1 MEGTERRDGVV
12 QTLTKHTTIKDAAVI
27 DAMVPPGLNPDEYL
41 NLDGVMAAQEFW
53 RRQNLLQATLP
64 AETVV
69 DHSYLDYA
77 NSVLGRW

>member
-1 MEGTERRDGVV
+1 
-12 QTLTKHTTIKDAAVI
+12 
-27 DAMVPPGLNPDEYL
+27 VPPGLNPDGYL

-53 RRQNLLQATLP
+53 RRSNLLQATLP

-77 NSVLGRW
+77 ISVLGRYQ